1 MTVIFARSACAGRL
15 ISSDSVEDALEPDMA
30 VISASILDADFSQLQ
45 NQVERV
51 ANAGV
56 DAFSLDVIDGHFAP
70 RVSFGQYIVALVRN
84 WVTLPIEVHLMVER
98 PERLV
103 RPMCDAGADLV
114 LFHLEATDNPEGIVE
129 SVRAEGRGVG
139 VAVKEDTPIDA
150 ISDELLGAVDV
161 VNLLSVPIGF
171 GGSPSA
177 PDTFDR
183 IEYLR
188 GRADALGI
196 PLGIEVDGGVKP
208 ANAAS
213 YAEAGADMLTVG
225 TGIYHAPD
233 MGEAVRTLVS
243 STAGPADAVA
253 RSRLRAFLDVPS
265 GDPRDDAARRARL
278 EELRVAQD
286 IPTRVWDPLKS
297 PR

>member
-1 MTVIFARSACAGRL
+1 
-15 ISSDSVEDALEPDMA
+15 MA
-30 VISASILDADFSQLQ
+30 VISASILDADFSRLRHE
-45 NQVERV
+45 VERV
-51 ANAGV
+51 VEAGV

-70 RVSFGQYIVALVRN
+70 RISFGEYIVALVRN
-84 WVTLPIEVHLMVER
+84 WIVLPIEVHLMVER
-98 PERLV
+98 PERLTQ
-103 RPMCDAGADLV
+103 RMCDAGADLI
-114 LFHLEATDNPEGIVE
+114 LFHLEATDDAHGIVE
-129 SVRAEGRGVG
+129 RVRSEGRGVG

-177 PDTFDR
+177 PDTLER
-183 IEYLR
+183 IAYLR
-188 GRADALGI
+188 RRADGLGI

-208 ANAAS
+208 TNAGG
-213 YAEAGADMLTVG
+213 YIEAGADMLTVG

-233 MGEAVRTLVS
+233 PGEAVRTLAS
-243 STAGPADAVA
+243 STAGPADAAA
-253 RSRLRAFLDVPS
+253 RDRLRAFLDRPS
-265 GDPRDDAARRARL
+265 RHPKDDAARRARL

-286 IPTRVWDPLKS
+286 VPRLVWDPLHS